1 MLWVRLTNGHVSF
14 VRQAQPAHRAHHGNF
29 PGNGPGPKPGNW
41 GKLGNGPG
49 GPNGAP
55 RGPGGTRM
63 GPHPRFAPF
72 QTGST
77 PPPPLTTPIRPNPIF
92 RKTEKVPPPDSVEKP
107 TFQKLSVRGSTHPW
121 GVPRSIRTDTE
132 SSIAY
137 GCQKCLPKPI
147 PICRKSHFS
156 VPTFPSQAQPAPG
169 RSPSQK
175 FPWWAG
181 YAYSA

>member
-1 MLWVRLTNGHVSF
+1 MSLLCGRHSLLTGHTTETF
-14 VRQAQPAHRAHHGNF
+14 QEMAQGQT
-29 PGNGPGPKPGNW
+29 W
-41 GKLGNGPG
+41 KLGKMGKWAWGAQWGPPGAQG
-49 GPNGAP
+49 GI
-55 RGPGGTRM
+55 RM

-77 PPPPLTTPIRPNPIF
+77 PPPPLTPPIRPNPIF

-107 TFQKLSVRGSTHPW
+107 TFQKLSIRGSTHTW

-147 PICRKSHFS
+147 SFFRKSHFS
-156 VPTFPSQAQPAPG
+156 VPNFPSQAQPAPG